1 MNFSTTKWGYSW
13 KGAPGTRQAFPDP
26 VMCGWI
32 FLVLKLTFFLCVL
45 SVNLAFFTC
54 LNTVWYLVQLSL
66 KVPFYVIFIAPRV
79 FSLCPPLLLLT
90 SVPLPLLPLPQY
102 HHYSIII
109 LQMIKYICVG
119 LSSRWQ
125 PSVSL
130 LSKDLYFVISFDL
143 MPVIHYFKFVLFATD
158 ITVWQDRLYCLNS
171 LKMSC
176 QALSVGLN

>member
-1 MNFSTTKWGYSW
+1 MGLLVKGGAGDTSSLPGPGYVRLNFS
-13 KGAPGTRQAFPDP
+13 R
-26 VMCGWI
+26 VE
-32 FLVLKLTFFLCVL
+32 VNFFSLRLISKSCF
-45 SVNLAFFTC
+45 FFTC

-66 KVPFYVIFIAPRV
+66 KVPFYVIFIAPRG
-79 FSLCPPLLLLT
+79 FSLCPALLLLT

-109 LQMIKYICVG
+109 LQMIRYICVG

-158 ITVWQDRLYCLNS
+158 IS
-171 LKMSC
+171 
-176 QALSVGLN
+176 A